1 MQFFFFVASGTDLYI
16 VICTIVWRTGFAAV
30 LKEGEASPHALTM
43 SHVYFKKDSRNT
55 FHIARHILC
64 NITVGIETF

>member
-16 VICTIVWRTGFAAV
+16 VICTTVWRTGFAAV

-43 SHVYFKKDSRNT
+43 SHVYFIKRT
-55 FHIARHILC
+55 L
-64 NITVGIETF
+64 ETLSI

>member
-43 SHVYFKKDSRNT
+43 SHVYFIKRT
-55 FHIARHILC
+55 L
-64 NITVGIETF
+64 ETLSI